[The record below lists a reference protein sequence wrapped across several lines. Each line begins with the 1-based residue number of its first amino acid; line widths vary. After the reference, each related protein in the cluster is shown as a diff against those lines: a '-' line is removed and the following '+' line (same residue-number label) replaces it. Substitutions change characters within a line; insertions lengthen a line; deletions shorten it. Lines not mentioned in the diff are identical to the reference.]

1 MADTARP
8 AHSAVEQTALS
19 PQTESYRA
27 ATRLI
32 ERLHRLYLDVI
43 RAELDRLG
51 VEDLSAVQ
59 ALLLA
64 NIGTAEL
71 NVKTLMERGYY
82 QGSNASYNLKKL
94 VEAGYIE
101 QFRSSHDRR
110 ATIVRLTEQGLD
122 LCRRIDASEE
132 QFATSFG
139 SDATHFTEMVARMTE
154 LERGWTDQIRF
165 GPGV

>member
-8 AHSAVEQTALS
+8 AQSLS

-64 NIGTAEL
+64 NIGTAEV

-110 ATIVRLTEQGLD
+110 ATIVRLTDRGLA
-122 LCRRIDASEE
+122 LCRQIDASEE
-132 QFATSFG
+132 QFATGFG
-139 SDATHFTEMVARMTE
+139 NGSSHFTEMVARMAD

-165 GPGV
+165 GPNG